1 MDTYDPPI
9 FELSAHGK
17 IGVNLPELDV
27 PKADLPANLLR
38 GDDLTGMPELSEL
51 EVMRHFTR
59 ISQRNY
65 CIDTGIYA
73 LGSCSMKGN
82 PKLHEEVA
90 RYPGFAAAHP
100 LQDVALAQG
109 ALRLMYEL
117 QELLGEIAGF
127 DAVSLQPAAGAQGEF
142 TGALVFRAYHQD
154 RGDAERT
161 EILVPDAA
169 HGTNPATAAMA
180 GYKVVEVKSDGHGN
194 VDIDDLKSKLSPRTA
209 GMMLTI
215 PNTIGLFEEKIQV
228 ISRLVHE
235 AGALMYGDGA
245 NFNAILGIVK
255 PRDVGFDFMHYNLH
269 KTFTTPH
276 GGGGPGSGAVGCT
289 AELAQFLPGPRV
301 RIARESGVRSW
312 ESGEAGSPQPPTP
325 NSQLPFYEFFLPEK
339 SIGRVKVFWG
349 NFGMLVRA
357 WTYIRTLGAAGLREV
372 SETAVLNANYMRVK
386 LQGTYPAAYDRICMH
401 ETVLKGQISE
411 APQARTLDI
420 AKRLIDYGFHPPT
433 VYFPLIVPEALM
445 IEPTETESKRNMDAF
460 VDAMLKIADEARRDI
475 EILREAP
482 TTAPVRRVDE
492 VRAARQPILKYD
504 AERIA
509 RLRAE
514 EPAKEAEQIMAPTY

>member
-1 MDTYDPPI
+1 MDTYEPPI
-9 FELSAHGK
+9 FELSARGK

-27 PKADLPANLLR
+27 PSTELPSELLR
-38 GDDLTGMPELSEL
+38 QDDLAGLPELSEL

-65 CIDTGIYA
+65 CIDTGPYM

-90 RYPGFAAAHP
+90 RYPGFAASHP
-100 LQDVALAQG
+100 LQGEVLSQG

-117 QELLGEIAGF
+117 QELLGEISGF
-127 DAVSLQPAAGAQGEF
+127 EAVSLQPAAGAQGEF
-142 TGALVFRAYHQD
+142 TGALVIRAYHLD
-154 RGDAERT
+154 RGDTART

-169 HGTNPATAAMA
+169 HGTNPATAAMV
-180 GYKVVEVKSDGHGN
+180 GYKVVEIKSDARGN
-194 VDIDDLKSKLSPRTA
+194 VDLEDLKSKLSPRTA
-209 GMMLTI
+209 GMMLTN
-215 PNTIGLFEEKIQV
+215 PNTVGMFEEHIREV
-228 ISRLVHE
+228 TRLVHE
-235 AGALMYGDGA
+235 AGGLMYGDGA

-255 PRDVGFDFMHYNLH
+255 PAEVGFDFMHYNLH

-289 AELAQFLPGPRV
+289 AELAKFLPGPRV
-301 RIARESGVRSW
+301 RKEIGDEQIDTQ
-312 ESGEAGSPQPPTP
+312 SPISHLQ
-325 NSQLPFYEFFLPEK
+325 SQRYEFFVPEK

-372 SETAVLNANYMRVK
+372 SEIAVLNANYLRVK
-386 LQGTYPAAYDRICMH
+386 LQGTYPPAYDRICMH

-411 APQARTLDI
+411 APAARTLDI

-445 IEPTETESKRNMDAF
+445 IEPTETESKRNLDAF
-460 VDAMLKIADEARRDI
+460 IDAMLKIADEARQDI
-475 EILREAP
+475 EILHQAP

-504 AERIA
+504 AEKIA
-509 RLRAE
+509 RLRE
-514 EPAKEAEQIMAPTY
+514 EGAARAGEQLAAPTA

>member
-1 MDTYDPPI
+1 MDTYEPPI
-9 FELSAHGK
+9 FELSAPGK
-17 IGVNLPELDV
+17 YGTNLPQLDV
-27 PKADLPANLLR
+27 PASELPAHLLR
-38 GDDLTGMPELSEL
+38 QDDLKRMPELSEL

-65 CIDTGIYA
+65 CIDTGPYM
-73 LGSCSMKGN
+73 LGSCTMKGN

-90 RYPGFAAAHP
+90 RYPGFAASHP
-100 LQDVALAQG
+100 LQGEALSQG

-117 QELLGEIAGF
+117 QELLGEISGF

-142 TGALVFRAYHQD
+142 TGALVIRAYHLD
-154 RGDAERT
+154 RGDTART

-169 HGTNPATAAMA
+169 HGTNPATAAMV
-180 GYKVVEVKSDGHGN
+180 GYKVVEIKSDSRGN
-194 VDIDDLKSKLSPRTA
+194 VDLEDLKSKLSPRTA
-209 GMMLTI
+209 GMMLTN
-215 PNTIGLFEEKIQV
+215 PNTVGLFEEHIREV
-228 ISRLVHE
+228 TRLVHE
-235 AGALMYGDGA
+235 AGGLMYGDGA

-255 PRDVGFDFMHYNLH
+255 PAAVGFDFMHYNLH

-301 RIARESGVRSW
+301 RINQQSAVD
-312 ESGEAGSPQPPTP
+312 
-325 NSQLPFYEFFLPEK
+325 NSKLKTHNSKLIYEFFIPEK

-357 WTYIRTLGAAGLREV
+357 WTYIRTLGAAGLREI
-372 SETAVLNANYMRVK
+372 SEIAVLNANYLRVK
-386 LQGTYPAAYDRICMH
+386 LQGTYPPAYDRICMH

-411 APQARTLDI
+411 APAARTLDI

-460 VDAMLKIADEARRDI
+460 IDAMLKIADEARQDI
-475 EILREAP
+475 EILHQAP

-504 AERIA
+504 AEKFA
-509 RLRAE
+509 MLREQGA
-514 EPAKEAEQIMAPTY
+514 AKAGEQLAAPTA

>member
-1 MDTYDPPI
+1 MDTYEPPI
-9 FELSAHGK
+9 FELSAPGK
-17 IGVNLPELDV
+17 IGVNLPRLDV
-27 PKADLPANLLR
+27 PETELPAHLLR
-38 GDDLTGMPELSEL
+38 QDNLADMPELTEP

-59 ISQRNY
+59 ISQRNF
-65 CIDTGIYA
+65 CIDTGMYP
-73 LGSCSMKGN
+73 LGSCTMKAN
-82 PKLHEEVA
+82 PKIHEEVA
-90 RYPGFAAAHP
+90 RYPGFAASHP
-100 LQDVALAQG
+100 LQGEALSQG

-117 QELLGEIAGF
+117 QELLGEISGCE
-127 DAVSLQPAAGAQGEF
+127 AVSLQPAAGAQGEF
-142 TGALVFRAYHQD
+142 TGALVIRAYHLD
-154 RGDAERT
+154 RGDAART

-169 HGTNPATAAMA
+169 HGTNPATAAM
-180 GYKVVEVKSDGHGN
+180 GGFKVVEIKSDARGN
-194 VDIDDLKSKLSPRTA
+194 VDLEDLKSKLSPRSA
-209 GMMLTI
+209 GMMLTN
-215 PNTIGLFEEKIQV
+215 PNTVGMFEEHIREV
-228 ISRLVHE
+228 TRLVHE
-235 AGALMYGDGA
+235 AGGLMYGDGA

-255 PRDVGFDFMHYNLH
+255 PAEVGFDFMHYNLH

-289 AELAQFLPGPRV
+289 AELAKFLPGPRV
-301 RIARESGVRSW
+301 RVRLEARDLGLEGAKTTQASSLK
-312 ESGEAGSPQPPTP
+312 
-325 NSQLPFYEFFLPEK
+325 SQVSRYEFFTPEK

-372 SETAVLNANYMRVK
+372 SEIAVLNANYLRVK
-386 LQGTYPAAYDRICMH
+386 LQGTYPPAYDRICMH

-460 VDAMLKIADEARRDI
+460 IDAMLKIADEARRDI
-475 EILREAP
+475 EILHQAP

-504 AERIA
+504 AEKIA
-509 RLRAE
+509 RLRE
-514 EPAKEAEQIMAPTY
+514 EGAAKVGEQLAAPTA

>member
-9 FELSAHGK
+9 FELSARGK

-27 PKADLPANLLR
+27 PEIDLPANLLR

-65 CIDTGIYA
+65 CIDTGMYA

-90 RYPGFAAAHP
+90 RYPGFAGAHP
-100 LQDVALAQG
+100 LQDESLSQG
-109 ALRLMYEL
+109 ALRVMYEL
-117 QELLGEIAGF
+117 QELLGEISGF

-142 TGALVFRAYHQD
+142 TGVLVFRAYHED

-169 HGTNPATAAMA
+169 HGTNPATAAMV
-180 GYKVVEVKSDGHGN
+180 GYKVVEIKSDARGN
-194 VDIDDLKSKLSPRTA
+194 VDLEDLKSKLSPRTA
-209 GMMLTI
+209 GMMLTN
-215 PNTIGLFEEKIQV
+215 PNTVGLFEEHIRE
-228 ISRLVHE
+228 ITRLVHE
-235 AGALMYGDGA
+235 AGGLMYGDGA

-255 PRDVGFDFMHYNLH
+255 PREVGFDFMHYNLH

-301 RIARESGVRSW
+301 RLRRQETADRRQGATSSQ
-312 ESGEAGSPQPPTP
+312 SPVSSLLSPV
-325 NSQLPFYEFFLPEK
+325 YEFFIPEK
-339 SIGRVKVFWG
+339 SIGQVKTFWG

-372 SETAVLNANYMRVK
+372 SEVAVLNANYLRVK
-386 LQGTYPAAYDRICMH
+386 LQDTYPPAYDRICMH

-445 IEPTETESKRNMDAF
+445 IEPTETETKRNMDLF
-460 VDAMLKIADEARRDI
+460 VDAMLKIADEARQDI

-504 AERIA
+504 AEKFA
-509 RLRAE
+509 RLRE
-514 EPAKEAEQIMAPTY
+514 EGKT